1 MLTNANVNASTV
13 VLGRGLLYESFPKVS
28 FILRSW
34 AMPNG
39 YASSP
44 PDPSQS
50 DSRPEVT
57 LWVSMKFMYP
67 LASAGY
73 PVFPGGGILGC
84 RHVSSTSYKCFEN
97 NNIPRGPPHGQRR
110 NKEGHTLPSCHV
122 GIPTR
127 LVSSLLPSPARDETH
142 SCIPPFRFA
151 HSDPSVLALL

>member
-1 MLTNANVNASTV
+1 
-13 VLGRGLLYESFPKVS
+13 
-28 FILRSW
+28 
-34 AMPNG
+34 MPNG

-84 RHVSSTSYKCFEN
+84 RHVNSTSYSCFEKN
-97 NNIPRGPPHGQRR
+97 HTPRGPPHGQRR
-110 NKEGHTLPSCHV
+110 NKEDHTLPSCHAV
-122 GIPTR
+122 IPTR
-127 LVSSLLPSPARDETH
+127 LVSSLLSNPSRDEAH
-142 SCIPPFRFA
+142 SCTPPLRLA
-151 HSDPSVLALL
+151 HSDPSVLALLKDWRFSLRSGILDTVLGLLFALVVNMPAAAAADL